1 MLRPKW
7 LFVPF
12 VFLKSV
18 VVDSGI
24 HYFRSFYFFK
34 RCQILNRFDIYD
46 LYSLVL
52 KMVTLSA
59 HDASHVGVTHAV
71 TVHCTQNVKHVNTFS
86 SYKSI

>member
-7 LFVPF
+7 LFVPL

-24 HYFRSFYFFK
+24 HYFRSFYFFN

-59 HDASHVGVTHAV
+59 HDAFSRRGDTRC
-71 TVHCTQNVKHVNTFS
+71 HCTLYAKC
-86 SYKSI
+86 